1 MVTRHNVQ
9 QNSPEWHELR
19 ANRITAS
26 NAYTLL
32 TKGVNS
38 AVNGAGGGNHGGF
51 WAERGHI
58 LEDEALEIY
67 QAVFNTEVGKV
78 GFITNS
84 DFPHC
89 GYSPDGFDDIP
100 LEVKC
105 FKTEKHL
112 ASIQE
117 LPTEVVCQ
125 VQFGMMI
132 SETERAIVILYNP
145 DIEDSELCFKTI
157 ELKRDERLI
166 ANFKKKLEVL
176 KDVRE
181 D

>member
-1 MVTRHNVQ
+1 MVERHNLKQ
-9 QNSPEWHELR
+9 GSPEWHEKR

-38 AVNGAGGGNHGGF
+38 AVNGSGGENGGGF
-51 WAERGHI
+51 WAQRGHI
-58 LEDEALEIY
+58 LEEEAIEIY
-67 QAVFNTEVGKV
+67 EAVFNTEVGRI
-78 GFITNS
+78 GFITNT
-84 DFPHC
+84 DFPYC

-105 FKTEKHL
+105 FKEEKHL
-112 ASIQE
+112 ASIKE

-145 DIEDSELCFKTI
+145 DIEDSEQCFFTI

-166 ANFKKKLEVL
+166 ANFKKKLEAL
-176 KDVRE
+176 KNVRE

>member
-1 MVTRHNVQ
+1 MVTRHNVP

-19 ANRITAS
+19 AGRITAS
-26 NAYTLL
+26 NAWVLL
-32 TKGVNS
+32 QKGVNS
-38 AVNGAGGGNHGGF
+38 AVNGAGGNNSAGY
-51 WAERGHI
+51 WAERGHV
-58 LEDEALEIY
+58 LEDEALEVY
-67 QAVFNTEVGKV
+67 EAVFNTEVGKI
-78 GFITNS
+78 GFMTNT

-105 FKTEKHL
+105 FKKEKHL
-112 ASIQE
+112 ACIDQ

-132 SETERAIVILYNP
+132 SETDRAIVILYNP

-157 ELKRDERLI
+157 EVKRDERI
-166 ANFKKKLEVL
+166 INNFKRKLEVL
-176 KDVRE
+176 KDVPE
-181 D
+181 N

>member
-1 MVTRHNVQ
+1 MVTRHQVQ
-9 QNSPEWHELR
+9 QGSPEWHELR

-26 NAYTLL
+26 NAWVLL
-32 TKGVNS
+32 QKGVKS
-38 AVNGAGGGNHGGF
+38 AVNGSGGENGGGF
-51 WAERGHI
+51 WAQRGHI
-58 LEDEALEIY
+58 LEEEAIEIY
-67 QAVFNTEVGKV
+67 EAVFNTEVGRI
-78 GFITNS
+78 GFITNT

-105 FKTEKHL
+105 FKAEKHL
-112 ASIQE
+112 ACLKE
-117 LPTEVVCQ
+117 LPTEVICQ

-145 DIEDSELCFKTI
+145 DIEDSDLCFKTI
-157 ELKRDERLI
+157 EVARDERI
-166 ANFKKKLEVL
+166 ISSFKRKLEAL
-176 KDVRE
+176 KDVQQ